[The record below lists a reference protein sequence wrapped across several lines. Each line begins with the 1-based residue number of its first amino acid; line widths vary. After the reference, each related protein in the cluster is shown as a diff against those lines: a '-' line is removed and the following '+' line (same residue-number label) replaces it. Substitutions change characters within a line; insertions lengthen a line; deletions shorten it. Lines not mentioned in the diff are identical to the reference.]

1 MNLGRTLPD
10 HGMPNACTGL
20 PCFPFHQ
27 LFHQEQPVDFL
38 LRYHLAILGFKVHF
52 MKRGCPL
59 ALLPLRSC
67 SPRSHG
73 ESSCS
78 TALGECSAPRIP
90 LMVPCRLT
98 TATLRLLLRFDHRR
112 PQKPKL
118 RMPTLFEHK
127 GVVSSLKGKTQTVQ
141 DQLLPQEGA
150 KKQLHGDNPP
160 ATVESTMSAYGNHI
174 PSNAYLRAPGQFW
187 AQNPKEG
194 ATFTV
199 RFNVPQDV
207 QRVVRLYAPALWYCV
222 RTSIVLRTA
231 TFATAV

>member
-1 MNLGRTLPD
+1 
-10 HGMPNACTGL
+10 
-20 PCFPFHQ
+20 
-27 LFHQEQPVDFL
+27 
-38 LRYHLAILGFKVHF
+38 

-98 TATLRLLLRFDHRR
+98 TATLWLLLRFDHRR

-207 QRVVRLYAPALWYCV
+207 QRVVRLYAPPLCQDRHCASNGYLCHHCLNPAA
-222 RTSIVLRTA
+222 SQ
-231 TFATAV
+231 AVHTGNIAGEAGEHDRLEKGEDLYQGMPPCRGS